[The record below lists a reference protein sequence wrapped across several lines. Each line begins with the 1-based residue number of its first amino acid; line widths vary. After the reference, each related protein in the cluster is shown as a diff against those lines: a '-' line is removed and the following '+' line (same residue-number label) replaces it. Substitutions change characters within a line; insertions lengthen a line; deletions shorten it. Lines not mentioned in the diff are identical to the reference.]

1 MSEFNT
7 SLPQTQATSDQ
18 SLSTTPLASA
28 LQINDL
34 FWTLQGEGRWSGR
47 RALFVR
53 LPFCN
58 YDCPWCDTEYNS
70 FRKVTEDEFLQ
81 FTKHE
86 PARFAVITGGEPMA
100 HKDLARI
107 IMLLKNEGFEIACET
122 NGSLPIPAAIDFPT
136 VSPKR
141 YTQKKYPEFFIH
153 ADALA
158 KAKELKYVVDTGFD
172 FKILDRHN
180 LSKHDISS
188 GSNLET
194 DGYIKPLSAESVASK
209 KFAPTNIRYSLTPEY
224 STMKQQLP
232 RILAY
237 IKDNPQWQLN
247 LQTHKWIDIP

>member
-1 MSEFNT
+1 MSNFNT
-7 SLPQTQATSDQ
+7 SFPPQTS
-18 SLSTTPLASA
+18 P

-70 FRKVTEDEFLQ
+70 FKKISEDEFLQ
-81 FTKHE
+81 FTKQE

-107 IMLLKNEGFEIACET
+107 IMLLKKEGFEIACET

-153 ADALA
+153 EDALA
-158 KAKELKYVVDTGFD
+158 KAKELKYVVDDQFD
-172 FKILDRHN
+172 FKILDRH
-180 LSKHDISS
+180 KSS
-188 GSNLET
+188 TNINASVGRLET
-194 DGYIKPLSAESVASK
+194 DNKLSSEVVASER
-209 KFAPTNIRYSLTPEY
+209 FAATAIRYSLTPEY

-232 RILAY
+232 RVLAY

>member
-1 MSEFNT
+1 MSELNASF
-7 SLPQTQATSDQ
+7 PQAQATSDQ
-18 SLSTTPLASA
+18 SLSTTPLTAA

-53 LPFCN
+53 MPFCN

-70 FRKVTEDEFLQ
+70 FKKISEDEFLQ
-81 FTKHE
+81 FTKQE

-100 HKDLARI
+100 HKDLSRI

-122 NGSLPIPAAIDFPT
+122 NGSLPIPAEIDFPT

-141 YTQKKYPEFFIH
+141 FTQKKYPEFFIH
-153 ADALA
+153 EDALA
-158 KAKELKYVVDTGFD
+158 KAKELKYVVDTEFD

-180 LSKHDISS
+180 ISTNHQS
-188 GSNLET
+188 LV
-194 DGYIKPLSAESVASK
+194 SADFKNS
-209 KFAPTNIRYSLTPEY
+209 NIRYSLTPEY

-232 RILAY
+232 RILSY
-237 IKDNPQWQLN
+237 IKNHPQWQLN